1 MRALHV
7 VYKTRWIMVLFLFY
21 VAGLWLE
28 GPPTRILVRTDIFM
42 LTFIFVSMYSS
53 IYLFFQFPKYQKVAI
68 FTNTCITVFFL
79 GFVRVRY
86 NGAILEGTD
95 MVFYLFLLM
104 VFLQVAILGRKVLD
118 EK

>member
-1 MRALHV
+1 MIALHV

-21 VAGLWLE
+21 VVGLWLE

-42 LTFIFVSMYSS
+42 LTFILLSMYSS
-53 IYLFFQFPKYQKVAI
+53 IYLFLKFPKYQKTAVFI
-68 FTNTCITVFFL
+68 NTCITVFFL
-79 GFVRVRY
+79 GFIRVRY

-95 MVFYLFLLM
+95 MVFYISLLM
-104 VFLQVAILGRKVLD
+104 VFLQITTLGRKVLD